1 MLFYEERSHKHR
13 KATVQNNRQI
23 VVTKLNDPPC
33 ICSRSGSL
41 VLIILSLR
49 HFEVPRNKTC
59 RGKLLHLSLT
69 FAYFLYVGVA
79 EVTPNNYFQRLFF
92 LFFVDVR

>member
-49 HFEVPRNKTC
+49 HAGIKPAEGR
-59 RGKLLHLSLT
+59 KLLHLSLT